1 MYELPVPQTDAPGGR
16 FDSALHWSQA
26 LSGMWTTGQTC
37 RSWGGELG
45 GSVWAHAVCLL
56 RACRSESS
64 PGLPH
69 RAVVKMVGDY
79 GEGWGSGIRYSLLCC
94 GATRVV
100 LLGVGKG
107 EGERGEGAFLRG
119 SQGPM
124 RMEEPSSLPTLCF
137 SSSSRTSKVAPSP
150 ADQSPP

>member
-1 MYELPVPQTDAPGGR
+1 M
-16 FDSALHWSQA
+16 
-26 LSGMWTTGQTC
+26 
-37 RSWGGELG
+37 G